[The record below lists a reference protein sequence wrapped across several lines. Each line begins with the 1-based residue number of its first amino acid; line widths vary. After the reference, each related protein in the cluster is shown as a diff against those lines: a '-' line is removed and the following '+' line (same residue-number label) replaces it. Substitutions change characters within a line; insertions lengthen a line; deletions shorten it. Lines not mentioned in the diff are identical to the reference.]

1 MNKRI
6 AAACNF
12 LSNRNRRSWTITG
25 ACSLLFLA
33 AVAIAGRAP
42 AAVPSGTNDV
52 PAHHATPP
60 DGPLPDTLSPAKFT
74 DGLTQNSY
82 AMAARIK
89 AVLYEQPCYC
99 FCDRTDGH
107 HSLLDCYTSDHASMC
122 NVCRMEGIFAYEQ
135 TRKGQTP
142 AQIRKAIIHGDWKK
156 LNPQDYQI
164 VRDLPPASSPK

>member
-1 MNKRI
+1 MKNQTGLGVRSRTNRTARKL
-6 AAACNF
+6 AAPLACV
-12 LSNRNRRSWTITG
+12 I
-25 ACSLLFLA
+25 LFLG
-33 AVAIAGRAP
+33 AVAIAGSSP
-42 AAVPSGTNDV
+42 AAPRSASNDV
-52 PAHHATPP
+52 PAHHTTPP
-60 DGPLPDTLSPAKFT
+60 DGALPDTLDPAKFT

-82 AMAARIK
+82 AMAAKIK

-99 FCDRTDGH
+99 YCDRTDGH
-107 HSLLDCYTSDHASMC
+107 HSLLDCYTGDHASVC

-164 VRDLPPASSPK
+164 LRDIPR